1 MAKSNSQSRSA
12 AAQRQHRKSVERP
25 RLQQQQQKK
34 RKVVSK
40 SNRGT
45 WFLVGGVVV
54 VVAIVVG
61 IFFLASQQASAN
73 PVPVTPASASVMN
86 AVTQVSPS
94 VISSTGTGGVT
105 NPLNGVKGQP
115 LLKGSNGKPE
125 FFYEGAEYCPFC
137 AAERWAMVVAL
148 SQFGTFHNL
157 HTTASSPTDV
167 YPNTPTFTFY
177 QSTFS
182 SSYIDFVSVETL
194 TNKSNGSGSYT
205 TLQTPTTQEQL
216 LFNTYDNT
224 PYVSASSAGSIPFVD
239 IGNKFVLVGASYS
252 PQVLANLTP
261 DEVAND
267 LSNPA
272 SPVTKGIIGT
282 ANYLTAAI
290 CTMTNQQPS
299 SACSQAPI
307 PQIEQTLGSTSSIG
321 TPKTSAALALAQLQ
335 AVVPESKSMGR

>member
-1 MAKSNSQSRSA
+1 MAKTNSQSRSA

-25 RLQQQQQKK
+25 RSQQQQKK
-34 RKVVSK
+34 RKVVRK

-45 WFLVGGVVV
+45 WYLVGGVVV

-61 IFFLASQQASAN
+61 IFFLASQQSSTNA
-73 PVPVTPASASVMN
+73 VPVTPASASVVN
-86 AVTQVSPS
+86 AVTHVSPS

-105 NPLNGVKGQP
+105 NPLSAVKGQP

-137 AAERWAMVVAL
+137 AAERWPMVVAL
-148 SQFGTFHNL
+148 SRFGTFHNL

-177 QSTFS
+177 QSTYS

-205 TLQTPTTQEQL
+205 TLQTPTAQEQL

-239 IGNKFVLVGASYS
+239 IGNKYVLVGASYS

-261 DEVAND
+261 VEISND
-267 LSNPA
+267 LSNA
-272 SPVTKGIIGT
+272 TSPVTKGIIGT

-290 CTMTNQQPS
+290 CTMTNQQPAS
-299 SACSQAPI
+299 VCSQAPM
-307 PQIEQTLGSTSSIG
+307 PQIEQTLGSTAFIG
-321 TPKTSAALALAQLQ
+321 MPDTSANLALAQLQ
-335 AVVPESKSMGR
+335 AVVSEWNSKRR